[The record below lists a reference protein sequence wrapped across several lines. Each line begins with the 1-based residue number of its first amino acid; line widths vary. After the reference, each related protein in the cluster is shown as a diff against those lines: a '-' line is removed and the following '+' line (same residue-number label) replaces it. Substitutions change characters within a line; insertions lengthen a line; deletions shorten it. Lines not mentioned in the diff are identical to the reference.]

1 MEIYSCDNEYFY
13 GSVEEALGDL
23 IDEPVGTIISVYVSG
38 EVNEDVTSG
47 LRLGVTVADALL
59 DGVYEK
65 FGEETSRDWCDEVEE
80 DSISSLEEKVC
91 AAVREWLRENGR
103 KTELPI
109 VCNGVDVCHVRITE
123 DGWEWVEDK

>member
-23 IDEPVGTIISVYVSG
+23 IDEPVGTIVSVYVSG

-47 LRLGVTVADALL
+47 LHLGVTVADALL

-65 FGEETSRDWCDEVEE
+65 FGEE
-80 DSISSLEEKVC
+80 
-91 AAVREWLRENGR
+91 A
-103 KTELPI
+103 
-109 VCNGVDVCHVRITE
+109 
-123 DGWEWVEDK
+123 

>member
-23 IDEPVGTIISVYVSG
+23 IDEPIGTIVPVYVSG

-65 FGEETSRDWCDEVEE
+65 FGEETSRKWCDEVED

-109 VCNGVDVCHVRITE
+109 VCNGVDVCRVCITE
-123 DGWEWVEDK
+123 DGWEWVE

>member
-23 IDEPVGTIISVYVSG
+23 IDEPVGTIIPLYVSD
-38 EVNEDVTSG
+38 EANEDVTSG

-65 FGEETSRDWCDEVEE
+65 FEASRSWCYKVEE
-80 DSISSLEEKVC
+80 DPIDTLEEKVC

-103 KTELPI
+103 ETELPI
-109 VCNGVDVCHVRITE
+109 VCNGTDVHYVIITE
-123 DGWEWVEDK
+123 DGWEWVE